1 MLKSLQTFAAR
12 FGLTDAVHFAG
23 AQEDMPRV
31 FNELD
36 VVVTSS
42 HSEAMPLAVMEAMAS
57 GLPVVACKV
66 GGVPDLVAHGVT
78 GWLVDAG
85 DCDGLASRVVELLDD
100 EILHGAMSRAARAR
114 AVARL
119 SLDQSIEA
127 TTKLLAQL
135 TEQPG
140 EPRRVGRLYDAGR
153 PIRASGAA
161 LKATLRR

>member
-66 GGVPDLVAHGVT
+66 GGVPDLVAHGSPARSSMPATVT
-78 GWLVDAG
+78 
-85 DCDGLASRVVELLDD
+85 ASP
-100 EILHGAMSRAARAR
+100 AA
-114 AVARL
+114 
-119 SLDQSIEA
+119 SSNCS
-127 TTKLLAQL
+127 TTRSS
-135 TEQPG
+135 TVP
-140 EPRRVGRLYDAGR
+140 
-153 PIRASGAA
+153 
-161 LKATLRR
+161 